1 MIVRFKDYGGHV
13 VVDDNTGKILS
24 VVCIGE
30 QGSDGRT
37 FYSFSRKGDKHFKL
51 EIDKL

>member
-1 MIVRFKDYGGHV
+1 MLIRFKDYEGHLI
-13 VVDDNTGKILS
+13 VDDNTGKILS

-30 QGSDGRT
+30 QGSDGRA